1 MDLDTRIVVATPE
14 GVTIDLVLAGLGS
27 RFIARLLDTLIQ
39 LAIILALSI
48 PAAVLTQ
55 WSGFAIA
62 GFVITLFLVM
72 FFYDVPFEVWGG
84 GRTPGKR
91 ALGIR
96 VVGAGGEQVDFL
108 SSTIRNVAR
117 LVDFLPIFYL
127 VGSISIVATSH
138 AQRLGDIA
146 GGTVVM
152 RDRFSRMAAPP
163 YPIPLTV
170 PPPQVAAWDVS
181 AVNAADVQVLRHFL
195 DRRISLPWE
204 VRSYFASELCRRYWY
219 KVPGLPLNTHPEY
232 ILEGI
237 VVAKQSRT

>member
-1 MDLDTRIVVATPE
+1 
-14 GVTIDLVLAGLGS
+14 VLAGLGS

-39 LAIILALSI
+39 LAMILALSI

-55 WSGFAIA
+55 WSGFTIA

-96 VVGAGGEQVDFL
+96 VVGAGGERVDFL
-108 SSTIRNVAR
+108 SSTTRNVAR

-127 VGSISIVATSH
+127 VGSISIVATAH

-152 RDRFSRMAAPP
+152 RDRFSRMAAPL
-163 YPIPLTV
+163 YPVPLTV